1 MAVSTIE
8 RGKEC
13 RRDHAYSLLRQ
24 HFTDFYGGLP
34 AEQMDRLIASERRTG
49 ADVARRC
56 YVRGLL
62 SQWGR
67 DSAAEEPQRAPSLS

>member
-1 MAVSTIE
+1 MAVSMVM
-8 RGKEC
+8 RRKEC
-13 RRDHAYSLLRQ
+13 RREHAYSLLRQ
-24 HFTDFYGGLP
+24 HFTDFYGGMP
-34 AEQMDRLIASERRTG
+34 ADELDRLIMSERRTG

-67 DSAAEEPQRAPSLS
+67 DSAAEEPQRAPSLA